1 LEPILN
7 SPFAIFACSLL
18 LMWLSVRIGDVVRR
32 RCPAKEEERED
43 LGVVTN
49 ASLTLLALV
58 IAFSFS
64 MAVNRY
70 DQRKNYE
77 EEEASAIGTE
87 YVRAGLLPAAEAT
100 RVRQLLTQYLDQRIL
115 FYTAHSVPQLDRIA
129 SETAK
134 LQSEMW
140 SIVQDAAT
148 EHPTPP
154 VALGVSG
161 MNDVSSRQ
169 RHTGA
174 AWLNRIPPG
183 AWNLMAVL
191 AVCCC
196 VLVGYGANS
205 KGSVLFA
212 VLPLIISLAFF
223 LIADIDGPRSGAIRV
238 PPQNLI
244 SLSQS
249 LGK

>member
-1 LEPILN
+1 MTACRTWEGQVLEPILN

-32 RCPAKEEERED
+32 RRPAKEEERED

-115 FYTAHSVPQLDRIA
+115 FYTVHSVPQLDRIA

-154 VALGVSG
+154 VALAVSG

-169 RHTGA
+169 GHTGA

-183 AWNLMAVL
+183 AWSLMAVL
-191 AVCCC
+191 AVCCR
-196 VLVGYGANS
+196 VLVGYGRIAR
-205 KGSVLFA
+205 GVFCLRFC
-212 VLPLIISLAFF
+212 PLSSRL
-223 LIADIDGPRSGAIRV
+223 RSF
-238 PPQNLI
+238 
-244 SLSQS
+244 S
-249 LGK
+249 